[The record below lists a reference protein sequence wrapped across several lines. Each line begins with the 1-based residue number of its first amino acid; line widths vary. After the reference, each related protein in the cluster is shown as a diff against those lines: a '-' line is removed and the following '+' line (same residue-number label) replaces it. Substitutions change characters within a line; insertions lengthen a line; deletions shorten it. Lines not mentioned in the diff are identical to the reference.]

1 MRRGQ
6 IHGEKLFTPADWETE
21 SGASRGELQHM
32 DAPGFSFEMSYC
44 GLPPVPADLA
54 ARWNTDPA
62 LILGLLAIAA
72 LGWWQLRGSGTLR
85 RGAFAGGWALAA
97 VLFVSPLCAL
107 TVSLFSARVAHHVL
121 LTMGVAPLLALA
133 LPRATLPRFHL
144 LPPLAVS
151 TAALWLWHYPEL
163 YAAAFVHPAV
173 YWGMQLSL
181 LGSFTWLWLGL
192 IRNPEPM
199 PAAVAALTSAIQMG
213 LLGALL
219 VFAPQPLYEPSM
231 ATTAAFGLLPLED
244 QQLGGLIMWVPANL
258 PLLAVVLWRLIGM
271 LQEREMATR

>member
-1 MRRGQ
+1 MQ
-6 IHGEKLFTPADWETE
+6 EPA
-21 SGASRGELQHM
+21 
-32 DAPGFSFEMSYC
+32 FSFDLSYC
-44 GLPPVPADLA
+44 GLPPVPAELA
-54 ARWNTDPA
+54 ARWNTDPV
-62 LILGLLAIAA
+62 LILGLLVIAV

-85 RGAFAGGWALAA
+85 QGAFAGGWILAT

-151 TAALWLWHYPEL
+151 TAALWLWHFPEL
-163 YAAAFVHPAV
+163 YAAAFAHPAI
-173 YWGMQLSL
+173 YWVMQVSL
-181 LGSFTWLWLGL
+181 LGSFTWLWLAL
-192 IRNPEPM
+192 IRNHEPM
-199 PAAVAALTSAIQMG
+199 PAAATALTSAIQMG

-219 VFAPQPLYEPSM
+219 VFASQSLYAPHTT
-231 ATTAAFGLLPLED
+231 TTAAFGLTPLED

-258 PLLAVVLWRLIGM
+258 PLLAVVLWRLIGT